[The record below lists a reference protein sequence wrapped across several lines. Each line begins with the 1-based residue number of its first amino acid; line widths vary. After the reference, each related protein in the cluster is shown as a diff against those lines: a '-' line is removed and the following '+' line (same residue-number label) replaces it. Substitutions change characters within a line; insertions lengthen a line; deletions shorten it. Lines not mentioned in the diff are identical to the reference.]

1 MSIRTDD
8 YFAAS
13 QVGTAAASNL
23 VELLR
28 ARASSQPAR
37 LAYTFL
43 VDGEAEE
50 STLTYLELD
59 RQARTIAAYL
69 QILNARGERILLLYP
84 PGLDY
89 IAAFFGC
96 LYAGAIAVPSYPPRL
111 NQSLQRIQAI
121 VADSEPM
128 MALTTASILAKVD
141 VMSAQAPE
149 LKALRWLA
157 TDRIA
162 SDLFEVWRGPG
173 VIDGSTLAFLQY
185 TSGSTA
191 KPKGVMVTHQNLMCN
206 GLLIQTA
213 FRQDEHSVIVG
224 WLPLYHDMGLIGNVL
239 QPLLTGARCVLM
251 SPMAF
256 LQSPFRWL
264 DAISR
269 YGATTSGG
277 PNFAY
282 DLCVRK
288 ISAERRATLDLSS
301 WTTAFNG
308 AEPVRPE
315 TLERFAASFEA
326 CGFRREAFQPCYGL
340 AEGTLLVSASKS
352 GDPFTLKAFDS
363 ASLKS
368 DHAVEAPPDAEGA
381 THLVGCG
388 AALAGEEVTIVD
400 PESLTRCGPGRIG
413 EIWVSGPSV
422 TQGYWGRS
430 EETAEIF
437 QAYLSDTGEG
447 PFLRTGDL
455 GVFLDGE
462 LFVTGRLKD
471 LIIIRGLNHYPQDI
485 ELTVESTSKALRPGC
500 GAAFSVEVA
509 GAERLVV
516 VQEADVR
523 QLTNPEA
530 LLEEI
535 SRAVTQQHEVQPS
548 AIVLVKPGS
557 VPKTSSGKIQRHA
570 CRANFLA
577 GSLQV
582 LAERHESDGEQSEVQ
597 LLAPTALGNGKP
609 DVEQWLVAQLAA
621 KLRVNPSVIDVN
633 HTMVRYGLDSLAAI
647 ELMHNIESGLG
658 VTLPLMN
665 FLAEFSIAELAAR
678 LNLQLSEN
686 AFAPAA
692 TSGAATE
699 ETLAEHPLSF
709 GQQSIWFLHQLA
721 PESPA
726 YNIAAP
732 LHVTGPLDTDA
743 LRRSFQA
750 LVDRHACLR
759 TTFGAPAGEPVQHVH
774 AHLNLLLREESVAG
788 WSVEAVNAYLVEE
801 AHRPF
806 DLEAG
811 PLVRVNVLARSEDQF
826 FLLLVV
832 HHIVADFWS
841 LAVLMHELGE
851 LYNAERIGVAANLPA
866 LNVSYLNY
874 VRWEAELLRSQKIDP
889 QRRYWEERLAGEL
902 PVLNLPI
909 DKPRPATQTF
919 RGASELIILD
929 ESLRRQLERLSR
941 ASGATLYMTLLAA
954 FEVLL
959 YRYTG
964 QEDFLVGSPT
974 SGRSRAEWS
983 RLVGYFVNPVALRAD
998 LTENRTFVD
1007 HLAEV
1012 RSTVLSAFEHQDY
1025 PFAALIEGLQLERDL
1040 SRPQLFEVMF
1050 VLQKTHLLYQEGLAA
1065 LTLPGQTG
1073 ARMRLEELELESVAL
1088 AKQVAQFDLTLT
1100 VADVNKELAA
1110 SMQYNTDL
1118 FRPDTIKRMLTHF
1131 RALLEEIIA
1140 NPNERVALLSMLT
1153 PVERRQQLSEWNQSP
1168 PEGLPEICV
1177 QQLFEEQAEKS
1188 PDAPA
1193 VISKQERLTYGE
1205 LNAKANQLA
1214 SRLRALGIGPEVPVA
1229 VCLERS
1235 PDMIVSLLAV
1245 LKARGFYVPLD
1256 PAYPKERLAYMLADS
1271 GAPVLITE
1279 GRLVEGLPEHQAHV
1293 FDVRADWSNIEHE
1306 SDANPQPALAPE
1318 NLAYMIYTS
1327 GSTGQP
1333 KGVSIQHASLSAL
1346 VSWHTQ
1352 AYGVTSGERA
1362 TQLASPAFDASV
1374 WELWPY
1380 LTAGASIHLP
1390 EDAVR
1395 ASAPDLLKWLAEED
1409 ITICFLPT
1417 PLAEALL
1424 EEEMP
1429 SEKIAL
1435 RAVLTGGDKLHHA
1448 PRKPLPFIL
1457 VNHYGPTENTVVAT
1471 RAPIATAATAEVE
1484 DESTPPIGRPITG
1497 TRAYVLD
1504 SRLQL
1509 LPEGVAGELYLSGLG
1524 LARGYHGRPEMTAR
1538 KFIPDPFAGEPG
1550 ARMYKTGDL
1559 VRYLPD
1565 GRLEFLGRID
1575 NQVKISG
1582 FRIELGEIETT
1593 LLQHAAVREAVVVT
1607 REDAPTRKRLVAYI
1621 VNEEGESWTASD
1633 LRAYLRER
1641 LPDYMIPSSFVS
1653 LNELPLTPNGKVDR
1667 RALPDVAEAA
1677 LEYGVT
1683 NVPPRTPVEEL
1694 LAYIWCHVLNISEAG
1709 VHDNFFALGGHSLL
1723 ATQVISRVR
1732 ERFQVELPLRSLFE
1746 SPTVA
1751 ELAMRIEEAMKA
1763 GEEKQKPPIVAVLR
1777 DRDLPA
1783 SPAQQRLWFLDRL
1796 DPNNAFYNIPAAV
1809 RLTGDL
1815 RCAELEKSVNEIV
1828 RRHESLRTTFATR
1841 QGRPM
1846 QVVAPALQLTMPL
1859 VDLSSLPL
1867 AARASEVSRL
1877 LAAEAQAPFD
1887 LSAGPLLRTLVLRL
1901 AADEHVLLLT
1911 LHHIVSDGWS
1921 IGILINELKALY
1933 EAYLEGVESP
1943 LPEMTIQY
1951 ADFACWQQQ
1960 LLEGEWLE
1968 QELIYWRQQLG
1979 SSPAVLELPT
1989 DRPRPAMQT
1998 YRGAVQIFALPS
2010 SLKEA
2015 LKALSLSQDVT
2026 LFMTLLAAFQTLL
2039 HRYNGQTEINIGTP
2053 IAGRASVET
2062 ENLIGLFLN
2071 TLVLRT
2077 DLSGNPRFSELLGRV
2092 RETALSAY
2100 VNQNVPFEKLV
2111 EELSPDRDLSHAPLF
2126 QVMFALQNAPA
2137 AALELPGIS
2146 MERLEV
2152 PTTTAK
2158 FELFLSVEETEDA
2171 LHGSLEYNTDLFDR
2185 STIERLI
2192 EHFLNLLEA
2201 VVADPDQRIAALP
2214 LMGEAERQ
2222 KVLLAWNDTSRDY
2235 PPPRLIHELVEQQA
2249 VETPEATAVYFGPER
2264 LTYGELNGRANQ
2276 LAQHLRGLGVGP
2288 EVLVGV
2294 CMERS
2299 PEMVVALLAVLKAGG
2314 AYVPLDPAY
2323 PQERLALIADDARP
2337 SVLLTER
2344 RLRATLPSSDAHL
2357 IEMDGAWE
2365 TKCEAECEAV
2375 SSQHEAKA
2383 TTGVTAENLAY
2394 VIYTSGSTGKPKG
2407 VMISHR
2413 AVVNFLRSMQHQPG
2427 LTADDRLLAVTTIS
2441 FDIAALE
2448 LFLPLVVGGSVVLV
2462 SREVASDGVRLREHL
2477 ESYDITAMQATP
2489 ATWRLLLE
2497 AGWTG
2502 QPRLKILCGGE
2513 ALAWDLAQKLVTR
2526 GASVWNMYG
2535 PTETTIWSAAREI
2548 VASDGRVLLG
2558 GPVANTQ
2565 LYVLDRHKQL
2575 LPQGAIGE
2583 LHIGGEGLARGY
2595 YDLPVLTAEKF
2606 IPDPFSNKPDARLYE
2621 TGDLARF
2628 LSNGTIEYLGRVDH
2642 QVKLRGFRIELG
2654 EIEAAL
2660 RQHQE
2665 VEQVVVVAQE
2675 GANGEKRL
2683 VAYTVSRNGSPP
2695 PPGELRSYLKE
2706 KLPEY
2711 MIPSAFVMLEK
2722 MPLTPNGKVDRR
2734 NLPAPDDT
2742 RREITGALIGPRT
2755 PAEETLANIW
2765 REVLGLKTVGVHDN
2779 FFELGGHS
2787 LLGAQVMSKL
2797 TETFRVELP
2806 LRTLFE
2812 APTIAG
2818 LAAAIATAE
2827 SSPAEPPPAIKAVS
2841 REAYRVRVPSEAGV
2855 GLAEILKQKRP

>member
-1 MSIRTDD
+1 MSMSSRTND

-13 QVGTAAASNL
+13 QVKATALNL

-28 ARASSQPAR
+28 ARAARQPAR

-50 STLTYLELD
+50 ATLTYQELD

-69 QILNARGERILLLYP
+69 QILDARGERILLLYP

-121 VADSEPM
+121 VTDAVPM

-141 VMSAQAPE
+141 VMCAQAPE
-149 LKALRWLA
+149 FKALRWLA
-157 TDRIA
+157 TDRLA
-162 SDLFEVWRGPG
+162 SDQAESWRGPG
-173 VIDGSTLAFLQY
+173 LIDGSTLAFLQY

-191 KPKGVMVTHQNLMCN
+191 RPKGVMVTHQNLMCN
-206 GLLIQTA
+206 GALIQTA
-213 FRQDEHSVIVG
+213 FCQDEHSIIVG

-239 QPLLTGARCVLM
+239 QPLLTGARCILM

-269 YGATTSGG
+269 YRATTSGG

-301 WTTAFNG
+301 WSTAFNG

-315 TLERFAASFEA
+315 TLERFAAVFES

-352 GDPFTLKAFDS
+352 GDAFTVKAFDS

-368 DHAVEAPPDAEGA
+368 DHAVEAPLGVEGA
-381 THLVGCG
+381 APLVGCG
-388 AALAGEEVTIVD
+388 AALAGEEVAIIE
-400 PESLTRCGPGRIG
+400 PESLTRRGPGRVG

-422 TQGYWGRS
+422 TAGYWGRP
-430 EETAEIF
+430 EETAEVF
-437 QAYLSDTGEG
+437 QAYISNTDEG
-447 PFLRTGDL
+447 PFMRTGDL
-455 GVFLDGE
+455 GVFHDGE

-485 ELTVESTSKALRPGC
+485 EQTVESTSKALRPGC

-516 VQEADVR
+516 VQEADGR
-523 QLTNPEA
+523 QLTNPETV
-530 LLEEI
+530 LEEI
-535 SRAVTQQHEVQPS
+535 SRAVTLQHEVQPF
-548 AIVLVKPGS
+548 AIVLVKPGT

-577 GSLQV
+577 GSLRV
-582 LAERHESDGEQSEVQ
+582 LAERHDTDGEQSEVQ
-597 LLAPTALGNGKP
+597 LLAPTELGKGEP
-609 DVEQWLVAQLAA
+609 DVEAWLVAQLAA
-621 KLRVNPSVIDVN
+621 KLRVEPSEIDVN

-658 VTLPLMN
+658 VSLPLMN

-686 AFAPAA
+686 AFAPAS
-692 TSGAATE
+692 TPGAAAE

-732 LHVTGPLDTDA
+732 LRVTGPLDTEA
-743 LRRSFQA
+743 LRRAFQA

-759 TTFGAPAGEPVQHVH
+759 TTFGARGGEPVQQVH
-774 AHLNLLLREESVAG
+774 AHLNLSVREESVAG
-788 WSVEAVNAYLVEE
+788 WSEAAVDGYLVEE

-811 PLVRVNVLARSEDQF
+811 PLVCVTLLARSVDQY

-851 LYNAERIGVAANLPA
+851 FYQAERNGVAADLTP
-866 LNVSYLNY
+866 LKVTYLNY
-874 VRWEAELLRSQKIDP
+874 VRWEAEMLRSGKIEH
-889 QRRYWEERLAGEL
+889 QRRYWEKRLAGEL
-902 PVLNLPI
+902 PVLNLPL

-919 RGASELIILD
+919 DGASELVILD
-929 ESLRRQLERLSR
+929 ESLLRQLELLSR
-941 ASGATLYMTLLAA
+941 KCDATLYMTLLAA
-954 FEVLL
+954 FEVLIH
-959 YRYTG
+959 RYTG

-983 RLVGYFVNPVALRAD
+983 RLVGYFVNPVALRAN
-998 LTENRTFVD
+998 LAENPTFAH

-1012 RSTVLSAFEHQDY
+1012 RRTVLSAFEHQDY
-1025 PFAALIEGLQLERDL
+1025 PFAALIEDLQLERDV

-1050 VLQKTHLLYQEGLAA
+1050 VSQKTHLLFQEGLAA
-1065 LTLPGQTG
+1065 LALPGETG
-1073 ARMRLEELELESVAL
+1073 ARMRLEDLELESVAL
-1088 AKQVAQFDLTLT
+1088 GKQVAQFDLTLT
-1100 VADVNKELAA
+1100 VADLNKELVA
-1110 SMQYNTDL
+1110 SMQYKTEM

-1131 RALLEEIIA
+1131 RTLLEEIIA
-1140 NPNERVALLSMLT
+1140 NPDERVACLSMLT
-1153 PVERRQQLSEWNQSP
+1153 PVERSQQLSEWNRSTAD
-1168 PEGLPEICV
+1168 GLPEICV

-1188 PDAPA
+1188 PDAAA
-1193 VISKQERLTYGE
+1193 VVCKQERLTYGE
-1205 LNAKANQLA
+1205 LNRKANLLA
-1214 SRLRALGIGPEVPVA
+1214 HRLCALGIGPEVPVA

-1235 PDMIVSLLAV
+1235 PEMIVSLLAV
-1245 LKARGFYVPLD
+1245 LKAGGFYVPLD
-1256 PAYPKERLAYMLADS
+1256 PVYPKERLAYMLADS
-1271 GAPVLITE
+1271 GAPVLLTHKQ
-1279 GRLVEGLPEHQAHV
+1279 LVEGLPEHSARV
-1293 FDVRADWSNIEHE
+1293 FDLRADWAGLGHE
-1306 SDANPQPALAPE
+1306 SDANPAPKLAPD

-1333 KGVSIQHASLSAL
+1333 KGVSIQHGSLSAL
-1346 VSWHTQ
+1346 VAWHTQ

-1390 EDAVR
+1390 DDATR
-1395 ASAPDLLKWLAEED
+1395 ASAPDLLKWLVDED

-1448 PRKPLPFIL
+1448 PQKPLPFIL

-1471 RAPIATAATAEVE
+1471 RAPVATADAEAGAA
-1484 DESTPPIGRPITG
+1484 PPIGRPITG
-1497 TRAYVLD
+1497 TRGYVLD
-1504 SRLQL
+1504 AHLQL
-1509 LPEGVAGELYLSGLG
+1509 LPVGVAGELYLSGLG
-1524 LARGYHGRPEMTAR
+1524 LARGYHCRPELTAG
-1538 KFIPDPFAGEPG
+1538 KFIPDPFADKAG

-1565 GRLEFLGRID
+1565 GRLEFLGRVD

-1593 LLQHAAVREAVVVT
+1593 LRQHAGVREAVVLT
-1607 REDAPTRKRLVAYI
+1607 REDAPTRKRLVAY
-1621 VNEEGESWTASD
+1621 VVAEEGEACAAGD

-1653 LNELPLTPNGKVDR
+1653 LDELPLTPNGKVDR
-1667 RALPDVAEAA
+1667 RALPEIAEAVP
-1677 LEYGVT
+1677 EYGAT

-1694 LAYIWCHVLNISEAG
+1694 LANIWCHVLNIGEAG
-1709 VHDNFFALGGHSLL
+1709 VHDNFFELGGHSLL
-1723 ATQVISRVR
+1723 AMQVSSRVR
-1732 ERFQVELPLRSLFE
+1732 ERFQVDLPLRSLFE

-1751 ELAMRIEEAMKA
+1751 ELAIRIEEAMKA

-1777 DRDLPA
+1777 DRDLPP

-1815 RCAELEKSVNEIV
+1815 RCAELERSLNEIV

-1841 QGRPM
+1841 QGRPV
-1846 QVVAPALQLTMPL
+1846 QVVAPAQQLTMPL
-1859 VDLSSLPL
+1859 IDLSSLPA
-1867 AARASEVSRL
+1867 AARALEVTRL
-1877 LAAEAQAPFD
+1877 LAAEAETPFD
-1887 LSAGPLLRTLVLRL
+1887 LSAGPLLRILVLRL
-1901 AADEHVLLLT
+1901 AADEHVLSLT
-1911 LHHIVSDGWS
+1911 MHHIVSDGWS

-1933 EAYLEGVESP
+1933 QAYLAGAESP
-1943 LPEMTIQY
+1943 LAELTIQY

-1960 LLEGEWLE
+1960 LLEGECLE
-1968 QELIYWRQQLG
+1968 KELLYWKAQLG
-1979 SSPAVLELPT
+1979 ASPAVLELPT

-1998 YRGAVQIFALPS
+1998 YRGAVEGFELPS
-2010 SLKEA
+2010 SLKDA

-2026 LFMTLLAAFQTLL
+2026 LFMTLLAVFQTLL
-2039 HRYNGQTEINIGTP
+2039 HRYNGQTEINVGTP
-2053 IAGRASVET
+2053 VAGREHVET
-2062 ENLIGLFLN
+2062 ENLIGLFVN

-2077 DLSGNPRFSELLGRV
+2077 DLSGNPPFSELLGRV
-2092 RETALSAY
+2092 RETALGAY

-2111 EELSPDRDLSHAPLF
+2111 EQLSTTRDLSHAPLF

-2137 AALELPGIS
+2137 SALELPGLS
-2146 MERLEV
+2146 LERVEV

-2158 FELFLSVEETEDA
+2158 FELLLSVEETDDT
-2171 LHGSLEYNTDLFDR
+2171 LRCSLEYNTDLFDR
-2185 STIERLI
+2185 STIKRLT
-2192 EHFLNLLEA
+2192 EHFRNLLDA
-2201 VVADPDQRIAALP
+2201 VVAGPEQRITALP
-2214 LMGEAERQ
+2214 LMSEAERQ
-2222 KVLLAWNDTSRDY
+2222 KVLVASNDTARCY
-2235 PPPRLIHELVEQQA
+2235 PPPLLVHELVEQQA
-2249 VETPEATAVYFGPER
+2249 AQAPDATAVRFGPQR
-2264 LTYGELNGRANQ
+2264 LTYRELNGHANQ
-2276 LAQHLRGLGVGP
+2276 LARHLRSLGVGP

-2299 PEMVVALLAVLKAGG
+2299 PEMVVALIAVLKAGG

-2323 PQERLALIADDARP
+2323 PQERLSLILGDARP
-2337 SVLLTER
+2337 QVLLTQC
-2344 RLRATLPSSDAHL
+2344 RLRATLPFCDAHL
-2357 IEMDGAWE
+2357 VEVDTEW
-2365 TKCEAECEAV
+2365 EAV
-2375 SSQHEAKA
+2375 SSRNEANP
-2383 TTGVTAENLAY
+2383 TSSVTAENLAY
-2394 VIYTSGSTGKPKG
+2394 VIYTSGSTGRPKG
-2407 VMISHR
+2407 VMIPHA
-2413 AVVNFLRSMQHQPG
+2413 AVVNFLNSMRHQPG
-2427 LTADDRLLAVTTIS
+2427 LTSEDRLLAVTTIS

-2448 LFLPLVVGGSVVLV
+2448 LFLPLVVGANVILA
-2462 SREVASDGVRLREHL
+2462 SREVATDGSRLREHL

-2489 ATWRLLLE
+2489 ATWRLLLD

-2502 QPRLKILCGGE
+2502 QPRMKILCGGE
-2513 ALAWDLAQKLVTR
+2513 ALAWDLAQKLISR
-2526 GASVWNMYG
+2526 GASAWNMYG
-2535 PTETTIWSAAREI
+2535 PTETTIWSAAREMLE
-2548 VASDGRVLLG
+2548 GHERVLIS
-2558 GPVANTQ
+2558 GPLANTQ
-2565 LYVLDRHKQL
+2565 LYVLDRHDQL
-2575 LPQGAIGE
+2575 LPYGAIGE
-2583 LHIGGEGLARGY
+2583 LHIGGQGLARGY
-2595 YDLPVLTAEKF
+2595 HNLPVLTAEKF
-2606 IPDPFSNKPDARLYE
+2606 IPDPFSARPGARLYK
-2621 TGDLARF
+2621 TGDLVRWLADV
-2628 LSNGTIEYLGRVDH
+2628 GIEYLGRLDH

-2660 RQHQE
+2660 RQHQDM
-2665 VEQVVVVAQE
+2665 EQVVVVARE
-2675 GANGEKRL
+2675 GEDGEKRL
-2683 VAYTVSRNGSPP
+2683 VAYGVSRNGPP
-2695 PPGELRSYLKE
+2695 PPGELRSYLKD

-2711 MIPSAFVMLEK
+2711 MIPSAFVMLDE

-2734 NLPAPDDT
+2734 SLPAPDGTQRDVAGT
-2742 RREITGALIGPRT
+2742 FIGPRT
-2755 PAEETLANIW
+2755 PTEETLATIW

-2787 LLGAQVMSKL
+2787 LLATQVMSKL
-2797 TETFRVELP
+2797 TEMFHLELP

-2812 APTIAG
+2812 APTIAE
-2818 LAAAIATAE
+2818 LAAAIDMAE
-2827 SSPAEPPPAIKAVS
+2827 SSPTEPPAPAIKAFS
-2841 REAYRVRVPSEAGV
+2841 REMYRVRVSPEAGV
-2855 GLAEILKQKRP
+2855 GLDEFLKKKRP